1 MGQCVTVSVGNTNDA
16 SVAPVAGGGGG
27 TNVSVGGAEEEEEEE
42 DGCLPGCLKMVG
54 CAVCL

>member
-16 SVAPVAGGGGG
+16 SVTPASGGG
-27 TNVSVGGAEEEEEEE
+27 TNVSVGAQEEEEEEE
-42 DGCLPGCLKMVG
+42 DECVPSCIKAAG